1 MENGTI
7 QKDAVSSGDMMC
19 GVSTGEPVALSYF
32 IDRLAEDLVLDE
44 KIQMCRM
51 CVIGGCEGQVSG
63 MTCRNGVKTW
73 LLNKVKAYA
82 EDMPVRDEQYFAF
95 LDRLRVSGC
104 EFSQARERLEQAFPH
119 LKRCADGADA
129 ILCAW
134 QCRRASSGKRLREM
148 REGLHDTCAG
158 TDSAAS

>member
-1 MENGTI
+1 MPNCMICKKPATTGY
-7 QKDAVSSGDMMC
+7 VVC
-19 GVSTGEPVALSYF
+19 GACAGEYVTLNYF

-44 KIQMCRM
+44 KVQMCSM

-82 EDMPVRDEQYFAF
+82 GDMPVREEQYFAF

-104 EFSQARERLEQAFPH
+104 EISQARERLEQAFPH
-119 LKRCADGADA
+119 LKRCVDGADA

-134 QCRRASSGKRLREM
+134 QRHRASSGKRLRER
-148 REGLHDTCAG
+148 REGRHDTCAG
-158 TDSAAS
+158 TDTAAS

>member
-1 MENGTI
+1 MGNGTI
-7 QKDAVSSGDMMC
+7 QKDTAVSGD
-19 GVSTGEPVALSYF
+19 VTRNVNAEESVALNYF

-44 KIQMCRM
+44 KVQMCSM
-51 CVIGGCEGQVSG
+51 CVIGGCESQVSG

-73 LLNKVKAYA
+73 LLNRVKAYA
-82 EDMPVRDEQYFAF
+82 EDMPVREEQYFAF

-104 EFSQARERLEQAFPH
+104 EIAQARQYLEHAFPH

-134 QCRRASSGKRLREM
+134 QCQRASSGKM
-148 REGLHDTCAG
+148 REVQRGTCAG
-158 TDSAAS
+158 TDTAAS

>member
-1 MENGTI
+1 MDDCTI
-7 QKDAVSSGDMMC
+7 QKYATASGDVTH
-19 GVSTGEPVALSYF
+19 GVNTEESVALNYF

-44 KIQMCRM
+44 KVQMCSM
-51 CVIGGCEGQVSG
+51 CVIGGCESQVSG

-82 EDMPVRDEQYFAF
+82 GDMPVREEQYFAF

-104 EFSQARERLEQAFPH
+104 EISQARQRLEQAFPH

-134 QCRRASSGKRLREM
+134 QCHRASSGKRLREM
-148 REGLHDTCAG
+148 CEGQHDTRAG
-158 TDSAAS
+158 TDTAAS

>member
-1 MENGTI
+1 MDDCTI
-7 QKDAVSSGDMMC
+7 QKYATASGDVTH
-19 GVSTGEPVALSYF
+19 GVNAEESVALNYF

-44 KIQMCRM
+44 KVQMCSM
-51 CVIGGCEGQVSG
+51 CVIGGCESQVSG

-82 EDMPVRDEQYFAF
+82 RDMPVREEQYFAF

-104 EFSQARERLEQAFPH
+104 EISQARQRLEQAFPH
-119 LKRCADGADA
+119 LKRCADGVDV

-134 QCRRASSGKRLREM
+134 QCHRASSGKRLREM
-148 REGLHDTCAG
+148 CEGQRGTRAG
-158 TDSAAS
+158 TDTAAS

>member
-1 MENGTI
+1 MEDCTI
-7 QKDAVSSGDMMC
+7 QKYAAASGDVTR
-19 GVSTGEPVALSYF
+19 GVNAGESVALNYF

-44 KIQMCRM
+44 KVQMCSM

-82 EDMPVRDEQYFAF
+82 EDMPVREEQYFAF

-104 EFSQARERLEQAFPH
+104 EISQARQSLEQAFPR
-119 LKRCADGADA
+119 LKRSADGADA

-134 QCRRASSGKRLREM
+134 QHQRNQAKGGNR
-148 REGLHDTCAG
+148 
-158 TDSAAS
+158 

>member
-1 MENGTI
+1 M
-7 QKDAVSSGDMMC
+7 KRFKCA
-19 GVSTGEPVALSYF
+19 A
-32 IDRLAEDLVLDE
+32 
-44 KIQMCRM
+44 
-51 CVIGGCEGQVSG
+51 CVIGGCESQVSG

-82 EDMPVRDEQYFAF
+82 EDMPVREEQYFAF

-104 EFSQARERLEQAFPH
+104 EISQARERLEQAFPH

-134 QCRRASSGKRLREM
+134 QCQRASNGKMLREM
-148 REGLHDTCAG
+148 REGQRDTRA
-158 TDSAAS
+158 

>member
-7 QKDAVSSGDMMC
+7 QKDTVPSGDVKC
-19 GVSTGEPVALSYF
+19 GGSTGEPVALSYF

-44 KIQMCRM
+44 KIQMCSM
-51 CVIGGCEGQVSG
+51 CVIGGCESQVSG

-82 EDMPVRDEQYFAF
+82 EDMPVREEQYFAF

-104 EFSQARERLEQAFPH
+104 EISQARERLEQAFPH

-134 QCRRASSGKRLREM
+134 QCQRASNGKMLREM
-148 REGLHDTCAG
+148 REGQRDTRA
-158 TDSAAS
+158 

>member
-7 QKDAVSSGDMMC
+7 QKDTVPSGDVTC

-44 KIQMCRM
+44 KIQMCSM
-51 CVIGGCEGQVSG
+51 CVIGGCESQVSG

-73 LLNKVKAYA
+73 LLNKVKEYA
-82 EDMPVRDEQYFAF
+82 EDMPVREERYFSF
-95 LDRLRVSGC
+95 LDGLRVSGC

-119 LKRCADGADA
+119 LKQCADGADT

-134 QCRRASSGKRLREM
+134 QCQRASSGKRLREM
-148 REGLHDTCAG
+148 CESQHDTRAG
-158 TDSAAS
+158 TDTSAS

>member
-1 MENGTI
+1 MGNGTI
-7 QKDAVSSGDMMC
+7 QKDTAASGDVTH
-19 GVSTGEPVALSYF
+19 GVNAEESVALNYF

-44 KIQMCRM
+44 KVQMCSM
-51 CVIGGCEGQVSG
+51 CVIGGCESQVGG

-82 EDMPVRDEQYFAF
+82 GDMPVREEQYFKF

-104 EFSQARERLEQAFPH
+104 EISQARQRLEQAFPH
-119 LKRCADGADA
+119 LKWCADGVDA

-134 QCRRASSGKRLREM
+134 QCHRASSGKRLREM
-148 REGLHDTCAG
+148 CEGQCGTRAG
-158 TDSAAS
+158 TDTAAS

>member
-1 MENGTI
+1 M
-7 QKDAVSSGDMMC
+7 
-19 GVSTGEPVALSYF
+19 
-32 IDRLAEDLVLDE
+32 LDE
-44 KIQMCRM
+44 KIQMCSM
-51 CVIGGCEGQVSG
+51 CVIGGCESQVSG

-82 EDMPVRDEQYFAF
+82 EDMPAREEQYFAF

-104 EFSQARERLEQAFPH
+104 EVSQARQRLEQAFPH

>member
-1 MENGTI
+1 MEDCTI
-7 QKDAVSSGDMMC
+7 QKDVAASGDVTR
-19 GVSTGEPVALSYF
+19 GVNAGESMALNYF

-44 KIQMCRM
+44 KVQMCSM

-82 EDMPVRDEQYFAF
+82 ENMPVREEQYFAF

-104 EFSQARERLEQAFPH
+104 EISQARQQLEQAFPH
-119 LKRCADGADA
+119 LKRCVDGADA

-148 REGLHDTCAG
+148 REDQRDTCAG
-158 TDSAAS
+158 TDTAAS

>member
-1 MENGTI
+1 MGNGTI
-7 QKDAVSSGDMMC
+7 QKDTAASGDVTH
-19 GVSTGEPVALSYF
+19 GVNAEESVALNYF

-44 KIQMCRM
+44 TGQMSRM
-51 CVIGGCEGQVSG
+51 CVLGGCESQVGG

-82 EDMPVRDEQYFAF
+82 GDMPVREEQYFTF

-104 EFSQARERLEQAFPH
+104 EISQARQRLEQAFPH
-119 LKRCADGADA
+119 LKWCADGVDA

-134 QCRRASSGKRLREM
+134 QCHRASSGKRLREM
-148 REGLHDTCAG
+148 CEGQCGTRAG
-158 TDSAAS
+158 TDTAAS